1 MFSPEQKKFIY
12 DNSVKVNDQAKYIKV
27 MTYFDDYFKKTKFRA
42 VKQYVEF
49 VIMLLIIVYI
59 ASNLLL
65 LSSGSINEIIF
76 KSSAILVGSLL
87 IYKIGAKF
95 LKYIDHSPVIE
106 KIQRKECD
114 LLCYEGDLTD
124 VSKTLNYG
132 TSSAIQN
139 YFMTV
144 SGNKFQIDRKN
155 YKILEEH
162 KGKKIYLYY
171 FAELLNRQMYI
182 TDGVVIFVE
191 E

>member
-12 DNSVKVNDQAKYIKV
+12 DNSVKVNDQDKYIKV
-27 MTYFDDYFKKTKFRA
+27 MAYFDDYFKKTKARA
-42 VKQYVEF
+42 VKQYIEF
-49 VIMLLIIVYI
+49 IIILLIIVYI
-59 ASNLLL
+59 ACNMLLL
-65 LSSGSINEIIF
+65 TANSFNEIIF
-76 KSSAILVGSLL
+76 KASAIFVGSLL
-87 IYKIGAKF
+87 IYKLGSKF

-106 KIQRKECD
+106 KIQKKECD
-114 LLCYEGDLTD
+114 LLCYVGDLTD

-132 TSSAIQN
+132 SSSAIQN

-182 TDGVVIFVE
+182 TDSSVIFVE